1 MRKLHAGISDKPG
14 VWEGLKKRPFTALN
28 AGCGI
33 GQWTNTG
40 GDTNGRLYKMWQYCS
55 AHGGVYNG
63 DAQCDYIVQENVWLA
78 KDTSYG
84 YSTLS
89 EFLASTS
96 TDIVALTHAW
106 NINWEG
112 IHDATWDTRVD
123 YARLCLNYLK
133 DHASDQATWTSVNDW
148 ITQSQQLENAVMV
161 YQHFNSDG
169 SGVNPD
175 PVEPEDDETH
185 RVTIIGTGGGTA
197 GAYPELAKEGTT
209 ISYHTESSDASK
221 YSFEKWIVQWP
232 PTLSL
237 SGTEGTFSMPG
248 SDVVARAQ
256 YSGGAAGPYANK
268 TNLNIIVI
276 GKVNA
281 TVMKET
287 QDGGRVTETITFD
300 SNEQKVYTYTIG
312 ISDPVHITVNSGT
325 KVTPVTRYVP
335 GWTDDSE
342 NLRYFYFQPNI
353 DVTLNMIGQPVT
365 HKKKK
370 REFKWWKYMRPT
382 WTWNW

>member
-1 MRKLHAGISDKPG
+1 
-14 VWEGLKKRPFTALN
+14 
-28 AGCGI
+28 
-33 GQWTNTG
+33 
-40 GDTNGRLYKMWQYCS
+40 
-55 AHGGVYNG
+55 
-63 DAQCDYIVQENVWLA
+63 
-78 KDTSYG
+78 
-84 YSTLS
+84 
-89 EFLASTS
+89 
-96 TDIVALTHAW
+96 
-106 NINWEG
+106 
-112 IHDATWDTRVD
+112 
-123 YARLCLNYLK
+123 
-133 DHASDQATWTSVNDW
+133 
-148 ITQSQQLENAVMV
+148 
-161 YQHFNSDG
+161 
-169 SGVNPD
+169 
-175 PVEPEDDETH
+175 
-185 RVTIIGTGGGTA
+185 
-197 GAYPELAKEGTT
+197 
-209 ISYHTESSDASK
+209 
-221 YSFEKWIVQWP
+221 
-232 PTLSL
+232 
-237 SGTEGTFSMPG
+237 MPG

-256 YSGGAAGPYANK
+256 YSGGTAGPYAGS

-300 SNEQKVYTYTIG
+300 SNEQKVYTYSIG